1 MPQRGPEV
9 ESGLWFSR
17 AVSSASGGGEGNSM
31 IEAPN
36 FEVYAVRYA
45 TREAR
50 RDEQFYGHDPHD
62 GPMPMDYFVWAAV
75 SADHTVVVDAGFTA
89 EVAARRG
96 RQLLRHPAEGLE
108 ALGIDCARVPYVV
121 LTHLH
126 YDHIGDLGAF
136 PTSTFVVQEEEMA
149 FWTGRYAG
157 RGQFRTLVET
167 DDILY
172 LVQENFRGRLLFAA
186 GSREIVP
193 GIEVHR
199 AGGHSA
205 GLQVVRVKTGRG
217 YVVLASDATHFYA
230 NIEQDHPH
238 SIVSDLAQMYGA
250 FDLVRSLA
258 DSPAHVVPGHD
269 ALVMERFPPASKDL
283 EGVAVRIA

>member
-1 MPQRGPEV
+1 
-9 ESGLWFSR
+9 
-17 AVSSASGGGEGNSM
+17 M
-31 IEAPN
+31 IEAAS

-50 RDEQFYGHDPHD
+50 RAEHFYGHDPHD

-75 SADHTVVVDAGFTA
+75 SPEHTVVVDVGCTA

-96 RQLLRHPAEGLE
+96 RKHLRRPSEALE

-126 YDHIGDLGAF
+126 YDHAGTLEDF
-136 PTSTFVVQEEEMA
+136 PAAKFVVQEEEMA

-157 RGQFRTLVET
+157 RERFRTLVEP
-167 DDILY
+167 DDVLY

-205 GLQVVRVKTGRG
+205 GLQVARVKTGRG
-217 YVVLASDATHFYA
+217 KVVLASDATHFYA
-230 NIEQDHPH
+230 NVEEDRPY

-250 FDLVRSLA
+250 FDLVLSLA
-258 DSPAHVVPGHD
+258 DSPTHLVPGHD
-269 ALVMERFPPASKDL
+269 PLVMRRFPPAREDL

>member
-1 MPQRGPEV
+1 V
-9 ESGLWFSR
+9 
-17 AVSSASGGGEGNSM
+17 V
-31 IEAPN
+31 EAPN

-45 TREAR
+45 HREAR
-50 RDEQFYGHDPHD
+50 RDEHFYGHDPHD

-75 SADHTVVVDAGFTA
+75 SSDHTVVVGTGFSA

-96 RQLLRHPAEGLE
+96 REHLRRPADGLE
-108 ALGIDCARVPYVV
+108 ALGLDCARVPHVI

-126 YDHIGDLGAF
+126 YDHIGNLEDF
-136 PTSTFVVQEEEMA
+136 PAATIVVQEEEMA

-157 RGQFRTLVET
+157 REQFRTLIEPNDV
-167 DDILY
+167 LY
-172 LVQENFRGRLLFAA
+172 LVRENFRGRLRLVA
-186 GSREIVP
+186 GTQEIVP

-199 AGGHSA
+199 TGGHSA
-205 GLQVVRVKTGRG
+205 GLQVVRAKTGRG
-217 YVVLASDATHFYA
+217 SVVLASDTTHFYT
-230 NIEQDHPH
+230 NIGEDRPY

-258 DSPAHVVPGHD
+258 DSPDHVVPGHD
-269 ALVMERFPPASKDL
+269 PLVMRRFPPAREGL